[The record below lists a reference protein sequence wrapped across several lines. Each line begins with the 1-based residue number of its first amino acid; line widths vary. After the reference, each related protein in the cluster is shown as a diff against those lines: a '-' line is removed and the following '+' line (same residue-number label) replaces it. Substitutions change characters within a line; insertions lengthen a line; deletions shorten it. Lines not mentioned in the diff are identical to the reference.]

1 LKPRPVLFVLAGVNG
16 AGKSSVGGHLL
27 ERAGLA
33 WFDPDSF
40 ARELR
45 DALIAPKGR
54 SYGNAAVRRSGPCP
68 RYLGDQVQANAAA
81 WHEGMRRLDEALA
94 AGANFA
100 FETTLGGRTV
110 PARIEAACA
119 THDVLMWFCG
129 LSSPELHIARVQA
142 RVAAGGHDIPEAKIR
157 ERYPA
162 ALRNL
167 IALMPHLAHLQ
178 VYDNSAEA
186 APGEPIPDPV
196 LVAEMKS
203 GTLVWP
209 TDVASLARTPDWAKP
224 LLEAALSRGG
234 HTPAAVI
241 PNAVRNPL

>member
-27 ERAGLA
+27 QRAGLA
-33 WFDPDSF
+33 WFNPDSF
-40 ARELR
+40 ARELM
-45 DALIAPKGR
+45 
-54 SYGNAAVRRSGPCP
+54 AATGC
-68 RYLGDQVQANAAA
+68 DQVQANAAA
-81 WHEGMRRLDEALA
+81 WQEGMRRLDEALA
-94 AGANFA
+94 SGADFA

-110 PARIEAACA
+110 PAKIGSAST

-178 VYDNSAEA
+178 VYDNSAQA
-186 APGEPIPDPV
+186 APGEPIPDPL

-209 TDVASLARTPDWAKP
+209 TDVESLARTPGWARP
-224 LLEAALSRGG
+224 LLEAALSMGG
-234 HTPAAVI
+234 HTSALSF
-241 PNAVRNPL
+241 RTQ